1 MDTPAKPPD
10 GIEMFLVAVDNRE
23 TPMVAAI
30 DKETGDFEITNYG
43 LGDETVLR
51 SSALMDERVGQTWA
65 PNLVSPLYWS
75 SVMFIPGKHRTI
87 TSGPIFEDNVLYWL
101 LEEPRN

>member
-1 MDTPAKPPD
+1 
-10 GIEMFLVAVDNRE
+10 MFLVAGDNRQ
-23 TPMVAAI
+23 TPEVASI
-30 DKETGDFEITNYG
+30 DKDTGDFDIIKYG

-65 PNLVSPLYWS
+65 PTLVSPMDWS

-101 LEEPRN
+101 LEEPRD